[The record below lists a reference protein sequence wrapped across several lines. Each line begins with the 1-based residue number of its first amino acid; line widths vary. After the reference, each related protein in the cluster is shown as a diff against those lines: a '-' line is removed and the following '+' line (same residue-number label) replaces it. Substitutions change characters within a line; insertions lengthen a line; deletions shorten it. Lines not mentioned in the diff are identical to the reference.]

1 MEIPACTIIGHKPTR
16 FKFKYKESYS
26 LCKKIKN
33 AMTEQFK
40 LLHAIGVR
48 RFYVSGALGVGMWAG
63 ELLLRLKEQP
73 GYEDIELWI
82 VLPAAGYDAHWD
94 ERSRKR
100 MDFLIKHSTEYATI
114 GGGDGGEGYL
124 KRNCCMADHA
134 QYMVAVYDRDT
145 TVRSI
150 TGQTVNYA
158 IRKGLK
164 VTYIHPDTARIT

>member
-1 MEIPACTIIGHKPTR
+1 M
-16 FKFKYKESYS
+16 
-26 LCKKIKN
+26 
-33 AMTEQFK
+33 
-40 LLHAIGVR
+40 
-48 RFYVSGALGVGMWAG
+48 
-63 ELLLRLKEQP
+63 
-73 GYEDIELWI
+73 
-82 VLPAAGYDAHWD
+82 
-94 ERSRKR
+94 
-100 MDFLIKHSTEYATI
+100 TI

-124 KRNCCMADHA
+124 KRNCYMADHA

>member
-1 MEIPACTIIGHKPTR
+1 MDILACAVIGHKPTR
-16 FKFKYKESYS
+16 FKFKYKENYS

-40 LLHAIGVR
+40 ILYATGVR
-48 RFYVSGALGVGMWAG
+48 RFYISGSLGIGMWAG

-82 VLPAAGYDAHWD
+82 VLPYAGFDCDWD

-100 MDFLIKHSTEYATI
+100 MNFLKKHSTKYITM
-114 GGGDGGEGYL
+114 EGADSREGFL
-124 KRNCCMADHA
+124 RRNCFMADQA
-134 QYMVAVYDRDT
+134 QHMVAVYDGDH
-145 TVRSI
+145 TVRSV
-150 TGQTVNYA
+150 TGQTVRYA

-164 VTYIHPDTARIT
+164 ITYIHPDTANIC